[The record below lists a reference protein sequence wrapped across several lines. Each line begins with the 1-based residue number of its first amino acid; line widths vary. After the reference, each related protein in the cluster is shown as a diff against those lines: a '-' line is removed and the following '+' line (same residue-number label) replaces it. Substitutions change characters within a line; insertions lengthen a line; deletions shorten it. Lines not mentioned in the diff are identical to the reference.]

1 MVRQPSSWGA
11 TTGTSTNDRD
21 AASPIESRGNFM
33 VWLLEGTSAEEGLG
47 ARNEANLPPLKW
59 TAGPLEE
66 IRADGL
72 AGALRLPQKRG
83 GQTRFIKTK
92 LLNISGDK

>member
-1 MVRQPSSWGA
+1 
-11 TTGTSTNDRD
+11 
-21 AASPIESRGNFM
+21 M
-33 VWLLEGTSAEEGLG
+33 VWLLERTSAEEGL
-47 ARNEANLPPLKW
+47 ATRHEANQLPLEW

-83 GQTRFIKTK
+83 GQTRFINNK
-92 LLNISGDK
+92 LLNIASEK